1 LSFVLAADD
10 VQERLSRVA
19 LNGVP
24 SLLDQRASKPSSNRR
39 RKGPAFLPSEHDD
52 LPPGVA
58 FMTLANH
65 TGRITALDFTEPYG
79 TLVSA
84 ATDDSV
90 RVWDLC
96 SGEEVGRLRGHKG
109 AVKTIQTDEQL
120 CLTAGADGDI
130 RLWDLRLVDDYEDR
144 LAAAMEA
151 STRFVGKAAHGE
163 SDAADAGDDEDDE
176 LPDLDTLAKGA
187 GIRREDGEGLVE
199 GGPCVKTLEGHSKA
213 VSSLYY
219 EDGCLV
225 RL

>member
-1 LSFVLAADD
+1 
-10 VQERLSRVA
+10 
-19 LNGVP
+19 
-24 SLLDQRASKPSSNRR
+24 
-39 RKGPAFLPSEHDD
+39 

-130 RLWDLRLVDDYEDR
+130 RLWDLRLVDDYE
-144 LAAAMEA
+144 
-151 STRFVGKAAHGE
+151 
-163 SDAADAGDDEDDE
+163 
-176 LPDLDTLAKGA
+176 
-187 GIRREDGEGLVE
+187 GLVE